1 MHFHLHFVQPLAVV
15 VVVVP
20 EGVVVVVL
28 VVVVVGS
35 GLQGASTCW
44 HVSVGAVSGSEQ
56 SQDGQNRNRVSQLI
70 PSDVPQRH
78 VPPHPGPF
86 VVVVGV

>member
-35 GLQGASTCW
+35 GLQGA
-44 HVSVGAVSGSEQ
+44 
-56 SQDGQNRNRVSQLI
+56 R
-70 PSDVPQRH
+70 
-78 VPPHPGPF
+78 
-86 VVVVGV
+86 